1 MRKLFRHSISR
12 RLMAGVLLFGL
23 AVNAMANPQGMSVQ
37 GGSATVTING
47 SQLTINTSQ
56 NAFLNWQSFN
66 IAAGETTIFQQPSA
80 SSIVWNRIND
90 QNPSQIFGS
99 LHANGVVV
107 LLNSSGFY
115 FGPNSFVSAAGL
127 VVSTANCLP
136 QQNSGGSWE
145 FNGPPPLASI
155 VNYGQIQIGHGGSAF
170 LIADRIENHGTINA
184 PGGSVGLAAGQTVLL
199 SERPD
204 GRGMSMAV
212 TLPQGS
218 VDNEGQLI
226 ADGGTIAMNARVV
239 NQNGFIQANSVQNHN
254 GTIELVASDQ
264 LNLGADSQILAHGDD
279 STPGSSGGSVTLK
292 SDDSFSDNVGSQII
306 TAGGIQGGNG
316 GNVEISAPNI
326 LSLNSSVDA
335 GAQAGWAGGLFALD
349 PINIILGNSGTT
361 SGGTSGTIDGSGNGP
376 GTLNVNVNS
385 AFQNITA
392 GQILLEA
399 SGNITLNANTTWN
412 LYSSTGN
419 RTSGQLILEAG
430 GDILFGNNSRIT
442 DVNNANLNVPNN
454 WAVTLYAGY
463 NFASHAVQSG
473 VGNIYLNNNS
483 GSDTTGGGSIQTG
496 LGSINLT
503 AGNDILIGSG
513 FVRTTSGGSIT
524 ATAMAGSVNT
534 GSYAFGYAFSSADPN
549 ITIGS
554 QGTGGIST
562 ETGGNVTIT
571 AGKDIIS
578 FLPSQNNGVLTDAG
592 SGAFGPGNV
601 TLTAGGNIEG
611 HFVVANGLGIIH
623 AGDNAGLTGGDANAD
638 GSEPRELAL
647 SLASGGWIVNA
658 VNDINL
664 QEVRNPNGIF
674 NAVDPSSSSYHH
686 FNYALDAFVNLVAGN
701 AVQLGDSASLPRA
714 SDEDIPIIFPAILN
728 VSAGAGGVT
737 FNGGADP
744 YNKLILFP
752 SAQGSL
758 IINTTGGGSLSAN
771 ISANADGSPGVF
783 SLIVSDSALS
793 QFNVNINSDTFGLTD
808 HAPTPIHQDH
818 PTPIELNISGDM
830 NNVLLGAPEAAQI
843 NVVGDMHNSRF
854 QGMNLAADPN
864 ESVQVQVREIDG
876 TMGTATVHPGLTS
889 IDVGQT
895 AKANMENKGLLNPA
909 TDAGLHV
916 GGNIANRSE
925 FTTVLVSTPPRLDS
939 LGLAYPP
946 SPAAGHFFY
955 DSRTGQLTFQ
965 GPLTD
970 QTLSA
975 LSDLVVQAVDAQGQ
989 LRFDS
994 QGNPILEHVNVLDP
1008 GTALGTL
1015 GPNALALQAEYALEG
1030 NVPTSLDSGYV
1041 LGGGGRFNIT
1051 ARNLDL
1057 GSTLGIVSAGPA
1069 YNSALNLGRG
1079 ADINV
1084 NLTGDLNMFS
1094 TTISSLSGGNIM
1106 VNVAGTVNVGSS
1118 VFIGN
1123 SGNPRGIFTSERSD
1137 VTVIAGSDINVN
1149 GSRIAAYN
1157 GGNVFVESLNGN
1169 VNAGSGGSGYVTV
1182 QGFAVDP
1189 ITHEIIADA
1198 ATIPGS
1204 GILATSF
1211 PDSPNPVGN
1220 ILVETPNGS
1229 VIANGGGILQL
1240 ALNGVDSSASTVTVL
1255 AGYELRDSNGNAVSA
1270 AAAAA
1275 PAVQMLSESAPGAN
1289 DPARTVVINGDRL
1302 QVSATVWPLLLS
1314 LLGLPA
1320 NDSQVININ
1329 VSADQAGFETAVLGD
1344 GTGLANYNFMSLASA
1359 GRNIDASG
1367 SGVIGSSVLLKAS
1380 GDIIG
1385 AIFAR
1390 NNLNISAVQNV
1401 NVTALS
1407 EGTASVSGGSLGS
1420 SEIIGIG
1427 GVNVSGDASA
1437 ATLLSNNQITGDTGG
1452 QSGFAQGTAANAAS
1466 QSATSEDVAKTAE
1479 TSDDQTDDEKKK
1491 EGKGIALAQK
1501 TGRVTVIL
1509 PSKNSAKSQT
1519 PDPGT

>member
-1 MRKLFRHSISR
+1 MRKSYHHPIGQ
-12 RLMAGVLLFGL
+12 RLLVGILMFDM
-23 AVNAMANPQGMSVQ
+23 AVNALANPQGMTVQ
-37 GGSATVTING
+37 GGSATATING
-47 SQLTINTSQ
+47 SQLTITTSQ

-66 IAAGETTIFQQPSA
+66 IAAGETTLFQQPSA
-80 SSIVWNRIND
+80 ASIVWNRIND
-90 QNPSQIFGS
+90 QNPSQIFGT
-99 LHANGVVV
+99 LRANGVVV

-136 QQNSGGSWE
+136 PQNSGGSWE

-170 LIADRIENHGTINA
+170 LIADKIENHGTISA

-218 VDNEGQLI
+218 VDNEGKLI
-226 ADGGTIAMNARVV
+226 ADGGTIAMRAQVV
-239 NQNGFIQANSVQNHN
+239 NQNGFIQANSVQNQN
-254 GTIELVASDQ
+254 GIIELVASDQ

-279 STPGSSGGSVTLK
+279 SSPNSPGGNVTLK
-292 SDDSFSDNVGSQII
+292 SDNSFSDAVGSQIV
-306 TAGGIQGGNG
+306 TAGGARGGNG
-316 GNVEISAPNI
+316 GDVEISAPNI

-335 GAQAGWAGGLFALD
+335 GAQTGWDGGLFALD
-349 PINIILGNSGTT
+349 PINIVLGNSGTT
-361 SGGTSGTIDGSGNGP
+361 SGGTTGTIDGSGNGP

-419 RTSGQLILEAG
+419 RTSGQLTLEAG

-442 DVNNANLNVPNN
+442 DVNTANPNSPNN

-463 NFASHAVQSG
+463 DFTSHAVQSG

-483 GSDTTGGGSIQTG
+483 GGDTGGGSIQTG

-503 AGNDILIGSG
+503 AGNDILIGGG
-513 FVRTTSGGSIT
+513 FVRTTGGGSIT

-534 GSYAFGYAFSSADPN
+534 GSYAFGYAFSSSDPN
-549 ITIGS
+549 ITIGN

-562 ETGGNVTIT
+562 EAGGDVSIT
-571 AGKDIIS
+571 AGQDIIS
-578 FLPSQNNGVLTDAG
+578 FLPSQNNQILTDAG

-601 TLTAGGNIEG
+601 MLTAGGNIEG
-611 HFVVANGLGIIH
+611 HFVVANGLGVIH
-623 AGDNAGLTGGDANAD
+623 AGNNAGLTGGDANAD

-647 SLASGGWIVNA
+647 SLASGGWTVNA
-658 VNDINL
+658 VNNINL

-674 NAVDPSSSSYHH
+674 NAVDPSSPGYHH
-686 FNYALDAFVNLVAGN
+686 FNYASDAFVNLVAGN
-701 AVQLGDSASLPRA
+701 AIQLGDSASLPRT
-714 SDEDIPIIFPAILN
+714 SDEDIPIIFPPILN

-758 IINTTGGGSLSAN
+758 IINTTGGGSLSAS
-771 ISANADGSPGVF
+771 IPANADGSPGIF

-808 HAPTPIHQDH
+808 HAPTPVHQDN

-830 NNVLLGAPEAAQI
+830 NNVLLGVPEAAQI

-854 QGMNLAADPN
+854 QGMNLSSDPN
-864 ESVQVQVREIDG
+864 LSIQVQVREIDG
-876 TMGTATVHPGLTS
+876 SLGTATVHPGLTT
-889 IDVGQT
+889 IDVGQS
-895 AKANMENKGLLNPA
+895 AKVNMEHKGLLDPA
-909 TDAGLHV
+909 TDASLHV
-916 GGNIANRSE
+916 GGNIDNRSE
-925 FTTVLVSTPPRLDS
+925 FTTVPVSTPPNLDW

-946 SPAAGHFFY
+946 SPAAGRFFY

-965 GPLTD
+965 GALTD
-970 QTLSA
+970 QILSA
-975 LSDLVVQAVDAQGQ
+975 LADLTVQAVDSHGQ
-989 LRFDS
+989 PRFDS

-1015 GPNALALQAEYALEG
+1015 GPNALALQVEYASEG

-1041 LGGGGRFNIT
+1041 LGGGGQFNIT
-1051 ARNLDL
+1051 ARNMDL
-1057 GSTLGIVSAGPA
+1057 GSTEGIVSAGPA
-1069 YNSALNLGRG
+1069 FNSALNFGPG
-1079 ADINV
+1079 ANINV

-1106 VNVAGTVNVGSS
+1106 VNVAGTVNVGSR
-1118 VFIGN
+1118 VFTGN

-1137 VTVIAGSDINVN
+1137 VTVIAGGDINVN

-1189 ITHEIIADA
+1189 ITHEVIADA

-1240 ALNGVDSSASTVTVL
+1240 ALNQVDSSASTVTVL
-1255 AGYELRDSNGNAVSA
+1255 AGYELHDSNGNAVSA
-1270 AAAAA
+1270 AAAGA
-1275 PAVQMLSESAPGAN
+1275 PAVQMISESAPGAN
-1289 DPARTVVINGDRL
+1289 DLARTVVVNGDRL
-1302 QVSATVWPLLLS
+1302 QVSADVWPMLLT
-1314 LLGLPA
+1314 LLGLPS
-1320 NDSQVININ
+1320 NNSQVINLN
-1329 VSADQAGFETAVLGD
+1329 VTADQAGFEAAVLGN
-1344 GTGLANYNFMSLASA
+1344 GAGLASYNFMSLVSA

-1367 SGVIGSSVLLKAS
+1367 SGVIGSTVTLKAS

-1390 NNLNISAVQNV
+1390 NTLNISAVQNV

-1407 EGTASVSGGSLGS
+1407 VGTANVSGGSLGT

-1427 GVNVSGDASA
+1427 GVNVSGDASG
-1437 ATLLSNNQITGDTGG
+1437 ATLLSNNQITGDAGS
-1452 QSGFAQGTAANAAS
+1452 QSGFAQGTAANSAS
-1466 QSATSEDVAKTAE
+1466 QSMASEDVAKTSEAP
-1479 TSDDQTDDEKKK
+1479 DDQTDDEKKK
-1491 EGKGIALAQK
+1491 KGKGIALAQK
-1501 TGRVTVIL
+1501 TGHVTVIL
-1509 PSKNSAKSQT
+1509 PPKNSAKSQT